1 MKAAVTKVAYGGDM
15 NMHGSAASKRARS
28 VLDANAWLAAI
39 IADSDDAIVSK
50 ALDGTITSWNRGAER
65 LFGYVSGE
73 VVGQPITIIIPS
85 ERWSEEDV
93 ILGKVRAGER
103 VDHFETVRRTK
114 AGDLIDVAVTVS
126 PVRGPDGTIMGAS
139 KILRDIT
146 ERNRASER
154 QSLLL
159 GEMNHRI
166 KNLFAL
172 VSGLVA
178 MSARTS
184 ETVGELADKL
194 DDRINSLA
202 RAHALTL
209 PGKEVEAD
217 DSSTTLTNLLRAILE
232 PYADQS
238 RVNFV
243 GDDLALS
250 GRALTSIALL
260 IHELTTNAAKY
271 GALSENA
278 GSLTVDVYNDAD
290 MVKLIWTETGGPP
303 PEPEPRKEGF
313 GTMLERASLR
323 SFSGSIERAWKAE
336 GLVISLSFAA
346 DRLGASRDMPS

>member
-1 MKAAVTKVAYGGDM
+1 MAALTEMAHGGEM
-15 NMHGSAASKRARS
+15 NTPGLAASGRART
-28 VLDANAWLAAI
+28 VLDPNAWLAAI

-50 ALDGTITSWNRGAER
+50 TLDGTITSWNRGAER
-65 LFGYVSGE
+65 LFGYVSAE
-73 VVGQPITIIIPS
+73 AVGQPITIIIPS
-85 ERWSEEDV
+85 ERWSEEDL
-93 ILGKVRAGER
+93 ILGQIRAGER

-159 GEMNHRI
+159 REMNHRI

-172 VSGLVA
+172 VSGLIA

-184 ETVGELADKL
+184 GTVEELADKL
-194 DDRINSLA
+194 NNRINSLA

-209 PGKEVEAD
+209 PDGDEKEAT
-217 DSSTTLTNLLRAILE
+217 DSSTTLSNLLRAILE

-238 RVNFV
+238 RVNLL
-243 GDDLALS
+243 GNDLALS
-250 GRALTSIALL
+250 GTALTSIALL

-271 GALSENA
+271 GALSANA
-278 GSLTVDVYNDAD
+278 GSLVVDVYNDSN

-303 PEPEPRKEGF
+303 LGSEPRKEGF

-323 SFSGSIERAWKAE
+323 SFSGSIEREWKAQ
-336 GLVISLSFAA
+336 GLMITLRFAA
-346 DRLGASRDMPS
+346 NRLRTSPKIPT